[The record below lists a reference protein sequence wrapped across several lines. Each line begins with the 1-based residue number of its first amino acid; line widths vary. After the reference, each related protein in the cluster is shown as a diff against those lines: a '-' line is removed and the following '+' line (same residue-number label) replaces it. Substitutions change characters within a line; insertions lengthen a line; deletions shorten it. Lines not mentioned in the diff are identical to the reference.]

1 MERVKYWEEKR
12 MERKREQVPDV
23 TADIELSM
31 NKFFLNNLEENENRV
46 KTQKITVPPLN
57 PLILYSITLHQQANN
72 ISKTIK
78 QNEITL
84 NAKKVDF
91 QLPEFDLSENLTI
104 RHNLNF
110 SKDDFMSFNRGQ
122 EVEVNELS
130 KTIVHKILTK
140 SIATLFAHIGYE
152 TCQQSALDVLT
163 DVLQEFYRKITCNVK
178 IAIEDQE
185 KYHSGFPH
193 VMERVLTEMGLGGI
207 KGLNDY
213 YQSRVI
219 KYVSVLE
226 NRCKQLIEDYNNLL
240 LPRPPSP
247 VDKINEAVRVKVEE
261 EDVVEVE
268 NPEVHFST
276 IDGDVNFSIL
286 EPGYQLLKSLDNLE
300 AETNSQGMADSVENI
315 TVSESPSFSLQ

>member
-1 MERVKYWEEKR
+1 MERVKYWEESR
-12 MERKREQVPDV
+12 MEGPREQVPDV

-31 NKFFLNNLEENENRV
+31 NKFFLNNLEENENII
-46 KTQKITVPPLN
+46 KTEKITVPPLN
-57 PLILYSITLHQQANN
+57 PLILYSIALHQQANN
-72 ISKTIK
+72 ISEMIK
-78 QNEITL
+78 QNES
-84 NAKKVDF
+84 AKSTEKVDF
-91 QLPEFDLSENLTI
+91 HTPEFANSENLTI
-104 RHNLNF
+104 KHNLNF
-110 SKDDFMSFNRGQ
+110 SKNDFVDQ
-122 EVEVNELS
+122 DVEVNELS
-130 KTIVHKILTK
+130 KTIVRKVLTK
-140 SIATLFAHIGYE
+140 AIATLFAHIGYE

-163 DVLQEFYRKITCNVK
+163 DVLHEFYRKITSHVK
-178 IAIEDQE
+178 IALEDQE
-185 KYHSGFPH
+185 KNRSGFPH
-193 VMERVLTEMGLGGI
+193 VMERVLTEMGMGGI

-226 NRCKQLIEDYNNLL
+226 NRCQQLCDDYNASL

-247 VDKINEAVRVKVEE
+247 VDKINKVVRVKVEE

-276 IDGDVNFSIL
+276 MDGDVNFSIL

-300 AETNSQGMADSVENI
+300 AETNSQGMTDSVENI